1 MKRDCKE
8 TRIIIQEMHNPLASL
23 FEGGARRAEGVFYRM
38 RYTPPVS
45 FADSP
50 LKEGA
55 KDGCIL
61 FWVIM
66 RFFTAPFCLLQI
78 FEKFCNTW
86 AEAVY
91 I

>member
-1 MKRDCKE
+1 MMLYKKGCKE
-8 TRIIIQEMHNPLASL
+8 TRIIIQNMHNLLASL
-23 FEGGARRAEGVFYRM
+23 LEGGARRAEGVFYRT

-61 FWVIM
+61 FWIIM
-66 RFFTAPFCLLQI
+66 RFFTALFYLRCLQ
-78 FEKFCNTW
+78 
-86 AEAVY
+86 AY
-91 I
+91 